1 MPRLTLSYT
10 RGHMPADENDEPR
23 VPADDTDAHHDD
35 LTTEDPAE
43 GGSGDD
49 GSDESG
55 LGDETLEHE
64 SGDGGIGSTDRPGG
78 KRVNVSAEDID
89 QRIVDLLSWIL
100 DTETRAKI
108 YVHLLA
114 QPGSTSEEIAH
125 GTGLYPSTV
134 REALA
139 ELHEEER
146 VTRRKRASEGAGNN
160 PYEYRAIQP
169 SELVGGVVD
178 QVQHE
183 LNTIF
188 TLDRLFDRE
197 AETQIDA
204 DVDPVTIVVNDEPSD
219 SEPED
224 ETDISENSETGDESL
239 TSSESADGSLEDVES
254 DDDSS
259 NARGE

>member
-1 MPRLTLSYT
+1 
-10 RGHMPADENDEPR
+10 MPADENDEPR
-23 VPADDTDAHHDD
+23 VPTDDTDAHHDD
-35 LTTEDPAE
+35 GATGDPAE
-43 GGSGDD
+43 SDSSEGGDGEGAFDD
-49 GSDESG
+49 GTLESESG
-55 LGDETLEHE
+55 VED
-64 SGDGGIGSTDRPGG
+64 IGSLDQSGG

-197 AETQIDA
+197 DEPTIDA
-204 DVDPVTIVVNDEPSD
+204 DVEPVTIVVNDESMESD
-219 SEPED
+219 ADD
-224 ETDISENSETGDESL
+224 EADDLEAASSDESL
-239 TSSESADGSLEDVES
+239 EDGDSDEDGTSSSSAE
-254 DDDSS
+254 
-259 NARGE
+259 

>member
-1 MPRLTLSYT
+1 
-10 RGHMPADENDEPR
+10 MPADENDEPR
-23 VPADDTDAHHDD
+23 VPTDDTDAHHDD
-35 LTTEDPAE
+35 VTT
-43 GGSGDD
+43 GD
-49 GSDESG
+49 SDESG
-55 LGDETLEHE
+55 SDDDGADAGHLDDETLESE
-64 SGDGGIGSTDRPGG
+64 SGDEGIGSLDQSGG

-197 AETQIDA
+197 DEPTIDA
-204 DVDPVTIVVNDEPSD
+204 DVEPVTIVVNDEPSQTDANDEDDDLEAD
-219 SEPED
+219 SSD
-224 ETDISENSETGDESL
+224 D
-239 TSSESADGSLEDVES
+239 SLEDDDS
-254 DDDSS
+254 DDDRTSS
-259 NARGE
+259 SSAE